1 MICELLPSLFLFKI
15 AKAWVALEGLESI
28 LSFIG
33 QELKR
38 ILDINDNIDEEFT
51 IFSFTVQT
59 CCRICRWLKVV
70 TMVMNM
76 MESSSL
82 NLYGDF
88 FSRSKQLI
96 CFSYMVCLNN
106 YFQSLLFL
114 FFFFLFWFQNLIDL
128 AGSES
133 SKTETTGLRRKEGS
147 YINKSLLTLG
157 TVCKQ
162 KDLILL
168 LWWNFLLLIFLY
180 WSQMTLFLK

>member
-15 AKAWVALEGLESI
+15 AKASVALEGLESI
-28 LSFIG
+28 LSFID

-114 FFFFLFWFQNLIDL
+114 FFLFVLV
-128 AGSES
+128 SEFDRS
-133 SKTETTGLRRKEGS
+133 CWIREFKNWDYWVKKKRRV
-147 YINKSLLTLG
+147 LH
-157 TVCKQ
+157 KQ
-162 KDLILL
+162 KSSNS
-168 LWWNFLLLIFLY
+168 WN
-180 WSQMTLFLK
+180 SM